1 MIWLRC
7 KDKILQRPYVVLA
20 FMRKLERELVE
31 QLVPKIQLCRFH
43 SKNRHWKN
51 KSGIWWVSS
60 RCIPI
65 WSHETF
71 VEGLLAIFCD
81 MGDKMSFRSFSKI
94 NLKAYI
100 HTLLYFSYKLAFGKN
115 NLTHELLTN
124 PFQIYYAQF
133 CSWRRQ
139 VLFLTPYK

>member
-43 SKNRHWKN
+43 SKTGPGIN

-60 RCIPI
+60 RCIPN

-71 VEGLLAIFCD
+71 VEGLLAIFCN
-81 MGDKMSFRSFSKI
+81 MRNKMFSRSFSKI
-94 NLKAYI
+94 NLKAYT
-100 HTLLYFSYKLAFGKN
+100 HTLFYL
-115 NLTHELLTN
+115 
-124 PFQIYYAQF
+124 
-133 CSWRRQ
+133 
-139 VLFLTPYK
+139 PYKQECQGF